1 MQELEIKV
9 LEKHLQGVKKEL
21 EIGLEY
27 ARQTQDYYIEKF
39 GTHRRINE
47 MTIEL
52 INQDIDNM
60 LDTLSWVKTYLGEED
75 DYVS

>member
-60 LDTLSWVKTYLGEED
+60 LDTLSWVKTSLGEED
-75 DYVS
+75 YES